1 MGLVGL
7 RLVLGTSG
15 LCCGLRLGM
24 HRMNLE
30 DIRNIIGI
38 VLPGNLPRLALLY
51 ASKRY
56 SSRSVLNR
64 SRIDGGWSI
73 VVV

>member
-15 LCCGLRLGM
+15 LCCGLQLDM

-30 DIRNIIGI
+30 DMRYLIGI
-38 VLPGNLPRLALLY
+38 
-51 ASKRY
+51 
-56 SSRSVLNR
+56 NR
-64 SRIDGGWSI
+64 N
-73 VVV
+73 

>member
-30 DIRNIIGI
+30 DIRNLIGI
-38 VLPGNLPRLALLY
+38 DRN
-51 ASKRY
+51 
-56 SSRSVLNR
+56 
-64 SRIDGGWSI
+64 
-73 VVV
+73 